1 MRKTVV
7 VALMTGVMI
16 LTPALSRG
24 KGSEAVEVK
33 NAWVRGTVPGQTTT
47 GAFMTLRSRENAKVV
62 GVATPV
68 ARRAEIHASEMKDG
82 IMRMRPVPQV
92 TLPAGKDVP
101 LQGDLHVMLMEVTHP
116 LGAGETVPLTVTVED
131 AKGQRSSVEV
141 RAPVRPLGQ

>member
-1 MRKTVV
+1 
-7 VALMTGVMI
+7 
-16 LTPALSRG
+16 
-24 KGSEAVEVK
+24 
-33 NAWVRGTVPGQTTT
+33 
-47 GAFMTLRSRENAKVV
+47 
-62 GVATPV
+62 
-68 ARRAEIHASEMKDG
+68 
-82 IMRMRPVPQV
+82 MRMRPVPQV